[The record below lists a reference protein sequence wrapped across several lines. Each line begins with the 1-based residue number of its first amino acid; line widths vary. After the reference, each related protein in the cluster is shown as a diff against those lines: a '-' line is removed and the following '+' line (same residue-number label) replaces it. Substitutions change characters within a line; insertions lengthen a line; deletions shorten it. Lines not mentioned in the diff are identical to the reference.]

1 MGSDRAALVGD
12 PLVSWRGR
20 HGEGLSMLYCCQPH
34 KKTGMGHTP
43 PEWSTMHT
51 EAFKPPRTR
60 PQRTVRGIIRNAACA
75 TAFALCLIIVTA
87 YWKTGALFHN
97 ADDTEWADLAN

>member
-1 MGSDRAALVGD
+1 
-12 PLVSWRGR
+12 
-20 HGEGLSMLYCCQPH
+20 
-34 KKTGMGHTP
+34 
-43 PEWSTMHT
+43 MHT

-60 PQRTVRGIIRNAACA
+60 PQHTVRSIIRNTACA

>member
-1 MGSDRAALVGD
+1 MGADRAALVGD
-12 PLVSWRGR
+12 PLVSWRGDTTR
-20 HGEGLSMLYCCQPH
+20 VEYVILLSATQ
-34 KKTGMGHTP
+34 KTGMGHTP

-60 PQRTVRGIIRNAACA
+60 PQHTVRGIIRNAACA

-97 ADDTEWADLAN
+97 ADDTEWANLAN

>member
-1 MGSDRAALVGD
+1 
-12 PLVSWRGR
+12 
-20 HGEGLSMLYCCQPH
+20 
-34 KKTGMGHTP
+34 
-43 PEWSTMHT
+43 MHT

-60 PQRTVRGIIRNAACA
+60 PQHTVRGIIRNAACA
-75 TAFALCLIIVTA
+75 TA